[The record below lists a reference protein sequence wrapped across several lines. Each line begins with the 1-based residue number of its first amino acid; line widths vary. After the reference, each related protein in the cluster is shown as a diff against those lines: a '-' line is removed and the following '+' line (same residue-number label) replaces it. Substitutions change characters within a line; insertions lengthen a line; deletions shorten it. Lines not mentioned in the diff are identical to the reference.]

1 MNNET
6 KNNIKIV
13 ILLFVVFFILYAL
26 HVSFGDRF
34 EDQYDNSNYEGKTQ
48 IIFSID
54 TVNKTLT
61 VNEIYSDGIT
71 LYWPEVTVN
80 DGSAT
85 LPFGTI
91 DVGDVI
97 TDCEGYLELIWS
109 DTGNHLF
116 SIDFN

>member
-13 ILLFVVFFILYAL
+13 LFLFVIFVILYAL
-26 HVSFGDRF
+26 HITFGDRF
-34 EDQYDNSNYEGKTQ
+34 ADQYDNSNYEGETQ

-54 TVNKTLT
+54 TANKTLT
-61 VNEIYSDGIT
+61 VKEIYSDGGT
-71 LYWPEVTVN
+71 VYWPEVTVN
-80 DGSAT
+80 NGSAT
-85 LPFGTI
+85 LPSGTI
-91 DVGDVI
+91 DLGDVI
-97 TDCEGYLELIWS
+97 TDCDGYLVLVWS